1 MKASEAA
8 RIATSYNN
16 DNIKKELEKVYKQ
29 IKESA
34 EKGNRTMHFSVL
46 SSKAIKHLEENGYKT
61 KAIHDPRP
69 GESCTKVEW

>member
-34 EKGNRTMHFSVL
+34 EKR
-46 SSKAIKHLEENGYKT
+46 E
-61 KAIHDPRP
+61 
-69 GESCTKVEW
+69 